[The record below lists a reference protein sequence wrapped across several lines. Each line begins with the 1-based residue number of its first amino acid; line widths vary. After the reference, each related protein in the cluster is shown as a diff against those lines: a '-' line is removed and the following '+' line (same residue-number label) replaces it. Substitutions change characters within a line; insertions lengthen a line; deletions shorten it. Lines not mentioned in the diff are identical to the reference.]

1 VNGQGRAGATT
12 QLPATPPLRGK
23 GRAGE
28 KIRAVVVGV
37 RAATVP
43 PRRRT
48 AVVLLGADAGPTPSK
63 QLAALAEAHEIDGS
77 GRTAALSAVLLATS
91 ATLPAVA
98 AMAMVPLASGT
109 GSTAVPPAPCA
120 SCTR

>member
-1 VNGQGRAGATT
+1 MARGKAGATT
-12 QLPATPPLRGK
+12 QLPATPLLRGK
-23 GRAGE
+23 GAPV
-28 KIRAVVVGV
+28 KKSAPMLSVSVQPP
-37 RAATVP
+37 VP
-43 PRRRT
+43 PRRQT

-63 QLAALAEAHEIDGS
+63 QLAALPKPTRS
-77 GRTAALSAVLLATS
+77 TAPVGQLPLSAVLLATS

-120 SCTR
+120 SCKR

>member
-1 VNGQGRAGATT
+1 MARGKAAATT
-12 QLPATPPLRGK
+12 QLPATPLLRGK
-23 GRAGE
+23 GAPV
-28 KIRAVVVGV
+28 KKSAPLLSVSVQPP
-37 RAATVP
+37 VP

-63 QLAALAEAHEIDGS
+63 QLAVLPKPTRS
-77 GRTAALSAVLLATS
+77 TTAPVGQLPLSAVLLATS